1 MQKNVDIHAEKPAE
15 KKDRFCIMVYLC
27 ERCGAV
33 SRRGRAIEVRN
44 IKPIDGVIEEAH
56 TKRLV
61 ELCADCADEY
71 EAALAALEIT
81 LTKRFFGEVITL

>member
-1 MQKNVDIHAEKPAE
+1 
-15 KKDRFCIMVYLC
+15 MVYLC

-33 SRRGRAIEVRN
+33 SRRGRAIEVRDV
-44 IKPIDGVIEEAH
+44 KFIDGVIEEAH

-81 LTKRFFGEVITL
+81 FTKRFFSEAITL